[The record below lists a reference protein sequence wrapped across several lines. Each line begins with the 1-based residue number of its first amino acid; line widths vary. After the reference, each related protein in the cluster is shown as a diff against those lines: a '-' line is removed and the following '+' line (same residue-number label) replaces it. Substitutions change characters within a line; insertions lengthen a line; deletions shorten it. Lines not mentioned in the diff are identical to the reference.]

1 MLVSILSV
9 TISSILDILNYVI
22 FRKENI
28 KVQKKF
34 TKRIDGLTS
43 SIYRGIIEIGTLPY
57 KAYISTKAIIKT
69 IYRMKVTKE
78 HLLEWTT
85 AEEAEKKS
93 KNDLL
98 SMYKNM
104 IPNVVLGLLGILVL
118 ISQIIGTRIDR
129 LMSVPLMTFIFILS
143 LIWLLTPLF
152 MWHISKQNEEKKS
165 YEKLNKDEIDYV
177 KNIAEKTWSYFAEY
191 MNREENY
198 LPPDN
203 FQASRRE
210 KIVHRTSSTNIGLGL
225 MTIISAYDLKIIP
238 LDKAI
243 SCLENVMDTIVKLDK
258 WNGHLYNWYDTKT
271 LKPLIPRYVSTVD
284 SGNFVRIYVHT

>member
-43 SIYRGIIEIGTLPY
+43 SIYRGIIAIGTLPY

>member
-152 MWHISKQNEEKKS
+152 MWHISKQNEEEKS